1 MFIISYLLPV
11 TYGESWSQL
20 GTDEKSFG
28 VIRQDKKILLFP
40 ILSIT
45 ACVILV
51 ISFFVGFFFLGFLS
65 LSTQPWVWVTSVF
78 LIYTILFFIVIFFN
92 TAVTGCASIRLNGGK
107 PTLSDGFRIAIQNV
121 GRIFLWTIFSATIGV
136 ILQGIREKTGLL
148 GKIVAGIVGIAWS
161 YVTFFIIPVLIF
173 EKKGVLPSIR
183 RSAQLFK
190 ETWGET
196 IVGTLGFG
204 IIFSLIAVA
213 GIIPIIFG
221 VFMGF
226 YGIIIGLVI
235 AFIYWIIIAAV
246 SLATNAVY
254 VTALYQY
261 ATKKELPLG
270 FDASL
275 MPQPNGK

>member
-1 MFIISYLLPV
+1 MGRV
-11 TYGESWSQL
+11 GRSWEL
-20 GTDEKSFG
+20 MKKSFG